1 MTASSTFS
9 SSDLPTAPHS
19 LWRADKGAWYPPIAT
34 DLTCDVVVIGA
45 GLTGL
50 TTAVL
55 LARQGVSVR
64 VLESRTVGAGCT
76 GYSSAKASVLHGL
89 KVADLA
95 QVHGQDTARAYV
107 AANQAGFD
115 WLTTQAAGTDSGLER
130 RPAALWT
137 EQVDRVADLERE
149 AAALQAAGVTAEV
162 RDGVELA
169 VPGKA
174 SLHVADQAQID
185 PQRYLAAL
193 AAELAGTP
201 GCGVHEGSR
210 VLAVTDRFQPG
221 LGTLSSRPTVRTAD
235 ATLTC
240 DRVVVATQIPF
251 LDRAAWFS
259 RLTPHRSYV
268 LACRTDRPAPRTMLL
283 SVDSPTRSVRTA
295 ADPAGGE
302 LVLVGGDGHQ
312 PGHGPD
318 TREHVRNLAAWAQ
331 QVFGLQ
337 AVPFRW
343 AAQDYTPLD
352 GLPKAGPLWPAPT
365 RIHVA
370 TGYDKWGLTNGTAAA
385 LVLAG
390 DILGAPS
397 EHADVFAP
405 HRLAVRRSVPS
416 FVKANA
422 DVAKEMTTGWADALT
437 SGGPATPEDG
447 EGEVTREKGLPCA
460 TSTVDGVTRSVS
472 GVCTHLGGILEWNA
486 ADRSWDCPLH
496 GSRFGPDGEVLQGPA
511 TKDLAQRG

>member
-9 SSDLPTAPHS
+9 SADLPTAPQS
-19 LWRADKGAWYPPIAT
+19 LWRAEKPAWYPPLAT
-34 DLTCDVVVIGA
+34 DLSCDVVVIGA

-55 LARQGVSVR
+55 LARRGVSVR

-76 GYSSAKASVLHGL
+76 GYSSAKASILHGL

-95 QVHGQDTARAYV
+95 EVHGAETAKAYV
-107 AANQAGFD
+107 DANQAGFA
-115 WLTTQAAGTDSGLER
+115 WLVEQAGKADCSLER
-130 RPAALWT
+130 RAAALWT
-137 EQVDRVADLERE
+137 EQDNRVADLERE
-149 AAALQAAGVTAEV
+149 AAALQAAGVIADVQE
-162 RDGVELA
+162 GVELDVA
-169 VPGKA
+169 GKA

-193 AAELAGTP
+193 AHEIDATP

-210 VLAVTDRFQPG
+210 VQAVSDRFQPG
-221 LGTLSSRPTVRTAD
+221 LGMLSSRPKVRTAE

-251 LDRAAWFS
+251 LDRAAWFA

-295 ADPAGGE
+295 VGPGGEE

-337 AVPFRW
+337 AVPYRW

-352 GLPKAGPLWPAPT
+352 GLPKVGPLWPAPT
-365 RIHVA
+365 RVAVA

-385 LVLAG
+385 MVLAG
-390 DILGAPS
+390 DIMGEPS
-397 EHADVFAP
+397 EHAAVFAP
-405 HRLAVRRSVPS
+405 HRLAVRRAVPS
-416 FVKANA
+416 FVKGNA

-437 SGGPATPEDG
+437 SSGPAAPADG
-447 EGEVTREKGLPCA
+447 EGVVTREKGLPCA

-472 GVCTHLGGILEWNA
+472 GVCTHLGGVLEWNA

-511 TKDLAQRG
+511 TKDLSDR